1 MKILIT
7 GSNGQLGREWSEFL
21 QQKQAGFSAYSST
34 QLDITNTTVVEEK
47 LSAERPD
54 VLINCAAYT
63 KVDQAEVES
72 EKAMLINAEA
82 VKNLAETCAR
92 FGIKLVHYSTDY
104 IFEGSAADRETYPAG
119 YPENHRPA
127 PQNVY
132 GHSKLKGE
140 EAIRDSGCEHLI
152 IRVSWLCGKY
162 GHNFVKTMLRLSQER
177 DELSIVDDQYGSP
190 TFAANVVE
198 NTYRLLELGEKGE
211 FHVSS
216 AGMAT
221 WFDFAREIFR
231 QANVSAATKPVSSSE
246 FAAKAKRPAFS
257 LLNTSKIAS
266 LPGINIQNWKTG
278 LNHLLKQI
286 NED

>member
-7 GSNGQLGREWSEFL
+7 GGNGQLGREWSEFL
-21 QQKQAGFSAYSST
+21 QQKQTGFSAYSST
-34 QLDITNTTVVEEK
+34 QLDITNTAEVEEK
-47 LSAERPD
+47 LGAERPD

-72 EKAMLINAEA
+72 EKAILINAEA
-82 VKNLAETCAR
+82 VKNLAEICAR
-92 FGIKLVHYSTDY
+92 SGIKLVHYSTDY
-104 IFEGSAADRETYPAG
+104 IFEGNQDDRRKYPDGYTETHSPG
-119 YPENHRPA
+119 
-127 PQNVY
+127 PQNIY
-132 GHSKLKGE
+132 GLSKLKGE
-140 EAIRDSGCEHLI
+140 EAIRKSGCEYLI
-152 IRVSWLCGKY
+152 IRISWLCGRY
-162 GHNFVKTMLRLSQER
+162 GQNFVTTMLRLAQER

-221 WFDFAREIFR
+221 WYDFAREIFR
-231 QANVSAATKPVSSSE
+231 QANVSVAAKPVSSSE

-257 LLNTSKIAS
+257 LLNTSKIAR